1 MTYTVFASVSGN
13 LITLIYFC
21 VTEIVILENMA
32 EQLVVEDLE
41 HVEEE
46 EDDDDDDDEED
57 EDETDDSQEEDDS
70 DSDQEPKLKY
80 ERIQNKLEEILN
92 KEAASCMA
100 VHTKV
105 MSKVISNH
113 AIYARNSKNGH

>member
-1 MTYTVFASVSGN
+1 MTYTFFASVSGN

-32 EQLVVEDLE
+32 EQLVMEDLK

-46 EDDDDDDDEED
+46 EDDDEEDEDED

-105 MSKVISNH
+105 MSKVISVQ
-113 AIYARNSKNGH
+113 AIYARNSNSGH